1 MVPPPYQ
8 VLNPQ
13 VQAQTDRAVAQI
25 EATVPYPLS
34 TRLRG
39 LPAWEQAVAWQ
50 NQWCTLYHHQYGMSY
65 LRRTRPPPS
74 RAVTWSNKKRERE
87 E

>member
-34 TRLRG
+34 TLGSEGCQRGNRPLRG
-39 LPAWEQAVAWQ
+39 RTSGAP
-50 NQWCTLYHHQYGMSY
+50 CTIS
-65 LRRTRPPPS
+65 T
-74 RAVTWSNKKRERE
+74 A
-87 E
+87 

>member
-50 NQWCTLYHHQYGMSY
+50 NQWCTLYHQYGMSY